1 MSLLN
6 ISIVQADLY
15 WEDKA
20 ENMANIERAFN
31 QIPKETMV
39 VFLPEMFTTGFSMCP
54 ENLAEQM
61 DGPTVAW
68 LKELSNKHRK
78 IICGSVIIEE
88 GDQYYNRLLWVM
100 PNQTLYHYDKRHLFS
115 YAHEDEHYT
124 PGAKRLITQVNNW
137 KINLN
142 VCYDLRFPVWSRQ
155 NSDPSQR
162 YDLLA
167 YVANWPEKRIYGW
180 KQLLIARAIENQC
193 YVVGCNRV
201 GTDGNGIYHN
211 GNSMLID
218 PMGAIIWES
227 TDKESIYNISLD
239 LQNVKKVR
247 DRFHFLDDADSFY
260 II

>member
-1 MSLLN
+1 MSTLN

-20 ENMANIERAFN
+20 NNKANIERALL

-39 VFLPEMFTTGFSMCP
+39 VFLPETFTTGFSMRP
-54 ENLAEQM
+54 EVFAETM
-61 DGPTVAW
+61 DGDTVQW
-68 LKELSNKHRK
+68 LKKLSAQYRK
-78 IICGSVIIEE
+78 IICGSIIITENE
-88 GDQYYNRLLWVM
+88 KYYNRLLWIM
-100 PNQTLYHYDKRHLFS
+100 PNGLAYHYDKRHLFA
-115 YAHEDEHYT
+115 YAGEDEHYAA
-124 PGAKRLITQVNNW
+124 GEKKLITQVNDW

-155 NSDPSQR
+155 NPDPEQR
-162 YDLLA
+162 FDLLA

-193 YVVGCNRV
+193 YVIGCNRV

-218 PMGAIIWES
+218 PMGAILWES
-227 TDKESIYNISLD
+227 TDKESIYNASLE
-239 LQNVKKVR
+239 LKSVQKIR
-247 DRFHFLDDADSFY
+247 ERFHFLDDADQFL
-260 II
+260 IL

>member
-1 MSLLN
+1 MSTLN

-20 ENMANIERAFN
+20 NNKANIERAFL

-39 VFLPEMFTTGFSMCP
+39 VFLPETFTTGFSMRP
-54 ENLAEQM
+54 EAFAETM
-61 DGPTVAW
+61 EGDTVQW
-68 LKELSNKHRK
+68 LKQLSAQYRK
-78 IICGSVIIEE
+78 IICGSIIIIENE
-88 GDQYYNRLLWVM
+88 KYYNRLLWVM
-100 PNQTLYHYDKRHLFS
+100 PNGVVYHYDKRHLFA
-115 YAHEDEHYT
+115 YAGEDEHYAA
-124 PGAKRLITQVNNW
+124 GEKRLIAQVNDW

-155 NSDPSQR
+155 HPDPEQR

-218 PMGAIIWES
+218 PMGAILWES
-227 TDKESIYNISLD
+227 TDKESIYNASLE
-239 LQNVKKVR
+239 LKSVAKIR
-247 DRFHFLDDADSFY
+247 DRFHFLDDADQY
-260 II
+260 LIH